1 MNAMER
7 SMNKENIIS
16 ANPTKEFFINMLTR
30 DIATDRAIL
39 DLIDNSIDAAI
50 QNKRPNPTI
59 KITASP
65 KEFKIADNCGGL
77 DLETAKNYAF
87 RFGRP
92 KDAPETPNSVG
103 QFGVG
108 MKRTLF
114 KLGTEFRVESNRDGI
129 AYMVNV
135 DVDKWVSTNDWHFY
149 FDILEE
155 TDLEDGETRIL
166 VNNLKEE
173 TAERFSDQTYL
184 NNLMRE
190 ISSAYFEQINNG
202 IKIEFNNT
210 PIKSKEITIKSSTE
224 LSLIKKK
231 FKYDEVDITITCGL
245 SDRDK
250 YDSGWYVTC
259 NGRLVAEA
267 DQTEATGW
275 GKDGNSKFHTDF
287 AFFRGLVEFA
297 CKDASKLP
305 WTTTKTGVDSDS
317 KVYKFALLQMSQCMQ
332 PILSFLRERTEEST
346 QISQGLI
353 ENTPLADSIAAA
365 APARILDAPLSER
378 FIRPEKLT
386 PPKMDKDHT
395 TISYTIANT
404 RLEKAKESLDAK
416 SASQVGKLTF
426 DYYYQYEC
434 DDE

>member
-1 MNAMER
+1 
-7 SMNKENIIS
+7 MNKANKIS

-39 DLIDNSIDAAI
+39 DLIDNSIDAAL
-50 QNKRPNPTI
+50 QNKHPTPHIEI
-59 KITASP
+59 KTSP
-65 KEFKIADNCGGL
+65 QEFLIKDNCGGL
-77 DLETAKNYAF
+77 DLETAKEYAF

-92 KDAPETPNSVG
+92 KDAPPTPNSVG

-114 KLGTEFRVESNRDGI
+114 KLGTKFKVESNHNNI
-129 AYMVNV
+129 AYMVDV
-135 DVDKWVSTNDWHFY
+135 DVDEWVGTDEWHFY
-149 FDILEE
+149 FEMLNNS
-155 TDLEDGETRIL
+155 DLANGETRIQ
-166 VNNLKEE
+166 VTKLKDE
-173 TAERFSDQTYL
+173 TIERFSDETYL

-190 ISSAYFEQINNG
+190 ISAAYFEQINNG
-202 IKIEFNNT
+202 IKITFNNT
-210 PIKSKEITIKSSTE
+210 TIKSKDLTIKHSSA

-231 FKYDEVDITITCGL
+231 FKYEDVDITITCGL
-245 SDRDK
+245 SERDK
-250 YDSGWYVTC
+250 EDSGWYVTC

-297 CKDASKLP
+297 CTDASKLP

-317 KVYKFALLQMSQCMQ
+317 KVYKYALLQMSKCMQ
-332 PILSFLRERTEEST
+332 PILAFLRERTEENT
-346 QISQGLI
+346 QVTQGLI
-353 ENTPLADSIAAA
+353 DQTPLANSIAAA
-365 APARILDAPLSER
+365 SPVRILDAPLTDK
-378 FIRPEKLT
+378 FIRPEKIV
-386 PPKMDKDHT
+386 PPKIDKDHT
-395 TISYTIANT
+395 TITYTISNA
-404 RLEKAKESLDAK
+404 RLDKAKESLDVK

-434 DDE
+434 GDE